1 MEHIC
6 DLEHRRIWFHQWEY
20 SEKFSVPF
28 DKQPYA
34 CLIVMNLR
42 RTSSVPYGMILIG
55 FSLIDSNCREVVTA
69 GFDSALWH
77 DCIDAA
83 VLLRNPDVTDENLIK
98 TVWETSKLPKKF
110 LFYFLECTCL
120 PDGVEFNNFLVLFVG
135 ENETRKQRTI
145 SAIRKQSYL

>member
-6 DLEHRRIWFHQWEY
+6 DLEHRRIWFHQWQHH
-20 SEKFSVPF
+20 EKFSVPF

-42 RTSSVPYGMILIG
+42 RVQFVPYGMIQIG
-55 FSLIDSNCREVVTA
+55 FSLIDSNCRQVVTA
-69 GFDSALWH
+69 GFDSQLWH

-83 VLLRNPDVTDENLIK
+83 DLLRHPNVTDENLVV
-98 TVWETSKLPKKF
+98 TSWENSKLPKKF
-110 LFYFLECTCL
+110 LFFFLECT
-120 PDGVEFNNFLVLFVG
+120 GVFDIEFNNFLVLFVG
-135 ENETRKQRTI
+135 ENEARKQKTI